1 MPEARIQRRNA
12 GRPAQGRVLLDA
24 RTHTAHMR
32 CSQRPGCHLDGF
44 KSESRWEDP
53 GARNRS
59 VQSWLGASRNR
70 CLRPHRMDWNEFHAC
85 CRDVPLKCP
94 SKPILHQLREE
105 VHRAEA
111 AFEAAPKSVT
121 DAVPNRVSKALQ
133 ELDAA
138 AVWDLCS
145 VDEAALPASAWR
157 EHIEIALSEIRGS

>member
-1 MPEARIQRRNA
+1 MFCSTLVPT
-12 GRPAQGRVLLDA
+12 PHTCDA
-24 RTHTAHMR
+24 ASAPDVISTV
-32 CSQRPGCHLDGF
+32 SNPSLDGKTLELAIAAF
-44 KSESRWEDP
+44 RAGWVPPATD
-53 GARNRS
+53 
-59 VQSWLGASRNR
+59 ASD
-70 CLRPHRMDWNEFHAC
+70 LIEWIGTSSMLAA
-85 CRDVPLKCP
+85 RDVPLRCP

-111 AFEAAPKSVT
+111 AFEAASKSVT